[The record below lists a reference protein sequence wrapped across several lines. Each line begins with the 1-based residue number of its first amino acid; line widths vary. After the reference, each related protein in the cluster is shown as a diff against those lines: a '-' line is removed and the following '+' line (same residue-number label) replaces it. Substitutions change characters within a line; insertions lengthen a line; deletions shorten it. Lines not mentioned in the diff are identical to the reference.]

1 MRRIDLVSTYE
12 VSVES
17 RFTARHAI
25 AMPDGRMELS
35 HSHEWQVRAAFRGAV
50 LDPVTGV
57 LIDFLAVKAALDAL
71 ACELEGTDLNVHE
84 AFRASS
90 PSAERVAEFL
100 ARRLMHALAGE
111 GRLYSLEVSEAPG
124 CRAAFLC
131 EVDAPGGR
139 P

>member
-1 MRRIDLVSTYE
+1 MEPS
-12 VSVES
+12 
-17 RFTARHAI
+17 HA
-25 AMPDGRMELS
+25 
-35 HSHEWQVRAAFRGAV
+35 HEWQVRAAFRGAV

-71 ACELEGTDLNVHE
+71 AGELEGTDLNAHA
-84 AFRASS
+84 AFAASA

-100 ARRLMHALAGE
+100 ARRLAAALAGE

-131 EVDAPGGR
+131 EVDSPGAR